1 MERLEVKGVYGFKFF
16 YLAEMSN
23 LSIPNGI
30 QTGRTLSFA
39 GTKLQ
44 MLMTTTVFCAL
55 KSISKEKKSGY
66 SVRDCVSSGITN
78 SAFSISLLFRLFL
91 LLYWSFLLK

>member
-1 MERLEVKGVYGFKFF
+1 
-16 YLAEMSN
+16 MSN

-30 QTGRTLSFA
+30 QTGRILSFA

-44 MLMTTTVFCAL
+44 MLTTTTVFCAL

-66 SVRDCVSSGITN
+66 SARDCVSSSITN
-78 SAFSISLLFRLFL
+78 NAFSISLLF
-91 LLYWSFLLK
+91 